1 MNAMDGCLLN
11 SWNVL
16 AILRLGGGITKFIHI
31 HLEELGGRPCLTSQ
45 RYVHYH
51 HGFFNGI
58 MREGNLVIHTMLCD
72 VSGHLHHHAEMG
84 WALDPPHLN

>member
-1 MNAMDGCLLN
+1 
-11 SWNVL
+11 
-16 AILRLGGGITKFIHI
+16 
-31 HLEELGGRPCLTSQ
+31 
-45 RYVHYH
+45 
-51 HGFFNGI
+51 